1 MDIDEYINKLDICYK
16 SNNIISERCELY
28 CDFLI
33 SLTKTIDE
41 TFLGFD
47 TIDSVEDIYNHF
59 TWCFDKITKDLEY
72 ERIYFN
78 EKGNHYKYLW
88 FFFWGSYYKSD
99 TEDKVRKI
107 IYYFES
113 LFDVNYIKSDIEIN
127 AFIDLYK
134 IFNQNLKK

>member
-88 FFFWGSYYKSD
+88 FFF
-99 TEDKVRKI
+99 
-107 IYYFES
+107 FES
-113 LFDVNYIKSDIEIN
+113 FYVSKMNNKNPPINEYIYRLFDFRHIKSTFEIS
-127 AFIDLYK
+127 ILTEIYK
-134 IFNQNLKK
+134 ILEQNLKK